1 MNDQFTPAETAAQ
14 FILSRTKLHPRI
26 GLVLGSGLGAFAD
39 SLTDATRIPYAE
51 IPSFPQSSAIGHA
64 GRMVIGKSGHVAV
77 DVQVP
82 GEGAAV
88 IANVGL
94 GGLLGWSWLTP
105 AHKWA
110 FGAICVTE
118 VRAYEFSV
126 PAVRE
131 RCAADPALGDE
142 LTRRLFQVLAGRL
155 QDTRAAL
162 ITRGED
168 ASRYATS

>member
-1 MNDQFTPAETAAQ
+1 MMQVTGKVLAAQRFLNGMEAAQLDELATTAAEVM
-14 FILSRTKLHPRI
+14 FPAGHRVFAEGGYADKFW
-26 GLVLGSGLGAFAD
+26 LV
-39 SLTDATRIPYAE
+39 E
-51 IPSFPQSSAIGHA
+51 
-64 GRMVIGKSGHVAV
+64 SGHVAV